1 MFMTVHYAIRLN
13 GPRLDSFPALA
24 DWYRRIGERPS
35 AARVVQKIAEADRTV
50 SWPLS
55 ARGPVSQS
63 EHYRATP
70 GNRAFDPEW
79 NSRLDSTLR
88 DEGDFP
94 RRFAI
99 GADNAR
105 RRSGFEINLPNNLP

>member
-1 MFMTVHYAIRLN
+1 LWRGAFTAADIAMFMTVHYAIRLN

-79 NSRLDSTLR
+79 NSRL
-88 DEGDFP
+88 
-94 RRFAI
+94 I
-99 GADNAR
+99 AR
-105 RRSGFEINLPNNLP
+105 CVTRATSRGVSP